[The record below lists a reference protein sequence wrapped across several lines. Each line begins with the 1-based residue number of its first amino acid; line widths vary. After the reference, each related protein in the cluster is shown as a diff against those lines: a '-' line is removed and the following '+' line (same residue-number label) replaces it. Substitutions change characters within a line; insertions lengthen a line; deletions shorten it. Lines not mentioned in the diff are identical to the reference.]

1 MVKLLRNMKLILGR
15 IIIFLGISFFLLTLI
30 SNYFDI
36 SLHMN
41 GNLGITQI
49 GQIWFYFAPNSLQV
63 SEVIISRYIDPCSSL
78 KIFNCSGFI
87 WHPFIS
93 SILTLP
99 AAPFFAI
106 LSFLLIKIG
115 LKKSYKKNTS
125 VRSRS
130 EPTTK
135 I

>member
-1 MVKLLRNMKLILGR
+1 MILGR
-15 IIIFLGISFFLLTLI
+15 IIIFLGVSSFLLTLI

-36 SLHMN
+36 LIHIN
-41 GNLGITQI
+41 GKLGITQL

-63 SEVIISRYIDPCSSL
+63 AEAVVSRYIDPCSSL
-78 KIFNCSGFI
+78 EIFNCSGFI

-93 SILTLP
+93 SILVLP

-106 LSFLLIKIG
+106 LSFLLIKLG
-115 LKKSYKKNTS
+115 LNKSYKKKYL
-125 VRSRS
+125 VRSKS
-130 EPTTK
+130 EPTDK